1 MSNPPSL
8 HLESPP
14 FMMMPITVSVV
25 RPGVG
30 CQKWDYV
37 ALEVKQKK
45 VSWEWTEG
53 KQSITFNQ
61 DLVNKEVREFLASTA
76 SRQST
81 TNNKP
86 SLTVTIKYFENGGHF
101 TKGDLVT
108 QRDVELRNPL
118 QDFTATLGAGPGGN
132 YSIQVSYK
140 CAVAMPAAS
149 IVVKAQNLRIHRVG
163 IGSNL
168 NGHFSITAPR
178 VAGSFDVSFLGSS
191 EGSTELGTDQ
201 VVVPSAA
208 QNKFDLLIQSVG
220 SLRNGGG
227 TGPVWELGS
236 DGTRALTVQP
246 REPIAWEAFGPQGTP
261 WQEGDAIHIVRI
273 NQLERSTELHKTFSL
288 LDFQTPMYQLKL
300 KTAGAGGGGGG
311 GGFFSSLRK
320 GGSDNDRSG
329 ARQPIEIWEEGL
341 YVAVLAL
348 KHDQVYLPAAHA
360 LITVTNLARP
370 ASSSLGA
377 DLRPSASR
385 VNDYSVSPT
394 SSGSEQRLPQRPP
407 PQYVFAPPPAT
418 AAASAPDESTLCVI
432 CRDMRINIKIEPC
445 RHVCLCSGCSE
456 ELLRRG
462 RGLCP
467 MCRAEITKTEE
478 IFLP

>member
-1 MSNPPSL
+1 
-8 HLESPP
+8 
-14 FMMMPITVSVV
+14 MMMPVTVSVV
-25 RPGVG
+25 RPRVG

-61 DLVNKEVREFLASTA
+61 DLVNKEVREFLASNA
-76 SRQST
+76 SRQTSS
-81 TNNKP
+81 NNKA

-118 QDFTATLGAGPGGN
+118 QDFSATLGVAAGFGAGPGGN
-132 YSIQVSYK
+132 YTIQVAYK

-149 IVVKAQNLRIHRVG
+149 IVVKAQNLRIHRVS

-168 NGHFSITAPR
+168 SGNLSFTAPR
-178 VAGSFDVSFLGSS
+178 VAGSFDVSFLGSG

-208 QNKFDLLIQSVG
+208 SNRFDLLIQTVG

-227 TGPVWELGS
+227 SGLVWELGS
-236 DGTRALTVQP
+236 EGVRALTVQP
-246 REPIAWEAFGPQGTP
+246 REPIAWEALGPQGIP
-261 WQEGDAIHIVRI
+261 WHEGDAVHVVRI
-273 NQLERSTELHKTFSL
+273 NQLDRSTELHKTFSL

-300 KTAGAGGGGGG
+300 KAAAAGGGGGV

-320 GGSDNDRSG
+320 GSGGDGDRNG

-370 ASSSLGA
+370 STSAGA
-377 DLRPSASR
+377 ELRPSASR
-385 VNDYSVSPT
+385 VSDTAST
-394 SSGSEQRLPQRPP
+394 EQRQPQRPP
-407 PQYVFAPPPAT
+407 PQYVFAPPPPAT
-418 AAASAPDESTLCVI
+418 AATSAPDESTLCVI
-432 CRDMRINIKIEPC
+432 CRDMRINIKIDPC
-445 RHVCLCSGCSE
+445 RHVCLCSGCAE

-462 RGLCP
+462 RGHCP
-467 MCRAEITKTEE
+467 MCRADIAKTEE